1 MAAHFSRLVK
11 DFFRLIE
18 IFLLNLMALLTDT
31 LIAENP
37 CEKISEQHF
46 LCAGRAC
53 GTVLGGVL
61 DPCGEGKGGVPIGFG
76 SIAKPY
82 FLTALSKK

>member
-1 MAAHFSRLVK
+1 
-11 DFFRLIE
+11 
-18 IFLLNLMALLTDT
+18 MALLTDT

-61 DPCGEGKGGVPIGFG
+61 DPCGEGKGGVPIRFG

>member
-1 MAAHFSRLVK
+1 
-11 DFFRLIE
+11 
-18 IFLLNLMALLTDT
+18 MALLTDT

-61 DPCGEGKGGVPIGFG
+61 DPCGEGKGGVPIKFG

-82 FLTALSKK
+82 FLTALSKNDIESGEFDRLVFPIDHF